1 VPVEALAHSIST
13 GPKTCYNKRTQAKE
27 MTPNWQHN
35 SGKQKNTKGTCK
47 GKLKSRKQALQ
58 ALKSKLN
65 FK

>member
-1 VPVEALAHSIST
+1 VAHSTSRD
-13 GPKTCYNKRTQAKE
+13 PRTCYNKRTQAKE
-27 MTPNWQHN
+27 MSTPNWIHN